1 MNLEA
6 YLNQDNPRPQSPGSV
21 ILKEDEVRVVPVG
34 GEGMKTRIGWA
45 IHIPRI
51 RERFGEQGAKGDYF
65 LKKPPYAGWNDR
77 QLWTI
82 DEDGNPRAR
91 SVFALGFDPK

>member
-1 MNLEA
+1 MNLEE

-21 ILKEDEVRVVPVG
+21 ILQEEEVKVTLVGIEGKHGCVIHVP
-34 GEGMKTRIGWA
+34 K
-45 IHIPRI
+45 I
-51 RERFGEQGAKGDYF
+51 RERFGASGARGDYF

-77 QLWTI
+77 QLWTV
-82 DEDGNPRAR
+82 DQDGNPSAR